1 MQDDYY
7 DYDSDNQWIIG
18 RRTRKKYQL
27 GDPIKVIVV
36 AADIFKRTIDLN
48 ISDEVVLRVG
58 LRKNLK
64 VDKPKSKVKSSR
76 SSGKKRRRN

>member
-18 RRTRKKYQL
+18 RRTRKKFQL
-27 GDPIKVIVV
+27 GDPIKVIVS
-36 AADIFKRTIDLN
+36 AADIFKRTIDLS

-58 LRKNLK
+58 LRKNK
-64 VDKPKSKVKSSR
+64 VIEKPKSKAKASR